1 MIFKISTKKFLLISF
16 VLSLLGC
23 TKLDNIQEEDK
34 QGKSIGNLV
43 RKDLVVKMPNYSAQ
57 INLTKSQNQSSLRP
71 IWDSAF
77 TVVTKSGTHIL
88 VPLHVDKSLRLLS
101 FTNSLKKTYSNSI
114 RGYLAFKGIQTKGD
128 GDDDP
133 TVIMVGDDELSSDGM
148 YTGVFTYSEPNG
160 DVSYSC
166 VFENSTL
173 KYLIVPDSLQ
183 GTTPNFY
190 KDTTVNIS
198 LLLEEDE
205 WNLSIDGGAVCVALR
220 PTIDFTLN
228 RYVLPHT
235 QHITTFWSMMMPD
248 HLAGGS
254 SNEEQR
260 MESDITI
267 SLVAGPGGR
276 VSGGG
281 KYPPSHTSF
290 SISATPDKGY
300 KFDKWT
306 GDFAGK
312 PQEFS
317 IPLTHNMSGT
327 ALFKKLSICMDLIN
341 GKSNP
346 LPIMTLAPPV
356 KYDLN
361 TALWGNTRAQYGNSS
376 FHYGIDLHGEV
387 GDPVYAMFEGEIDGA
402 PFVYQQPNRIDKKL
416 PSGYNGD
423 IDKAGNRMYVTSI
436 VNGNVI
442 RVGYWHLQAGNAIAI
457 NPRTGAKFQP
467 GEKVYPGDII
477 GYIGITGNANN
488 NVPHLHLFTSI
499 NGVPTDPMIILN
511 VIFDPN
517 NLKLLTPCGY

>member
-1 MIFKISTKKFLLISF
+1 M
-16 VLSLLGC
+16 GC

-57 INLTKSQNQSSLRP
+57 INLTKSQNQSSLTP

-88 VPLHVDKSLRLLS
+88 VPLDVDKSLRLLS

-128 GDDDP
+128 GDDDQ

-254 SNEEQR
+254 SSEEQR

-267 SLVAGPGGR
+267 SLVTGPGGR

-281 KYPPSHTSF
+281 KYPPSHTSV

-317 IPLTHNMSGT
+317 IPLTRNMSGT

-346 LPIMTLAPPV
+346 LPIMTLAPPSI
-356 KYDLN
+356 N
-361 TALWGNTRAQYGNSS
+361 NIRGALWGETRMKDGKPVW
-376 FHYGIDLHGEV
+376 HYGIDLDGEI
-387 GDPVYAMFEGEIDGA
+387 GDPIYSMFEGKVAFRPIDG
-402 PFVYQQPNRIDKKL
+402 QPNRISKSY
-416 PSGYNGD
+416 PAGYSGDMND
-423 IDKAGNRMYVTSI
+423 AGNRIYIESI
-436 VNGNVI
+436 VNGENVLA
-442 RVGYWHLQAGNAIAI
+442 GYFHLQAGNPIAI
-457 NPRTGAKFQP
+457 NPRTGDFFKL
-467 GEKVYPGDII
+467 GDIVYPGDII
-477 GYIGITGNANN
+477 GYIGITGNANILN
-488 NVPHLHLFTSI
+488 PHLHLTI
-499 NGVPTDPMIILN
+499 NRGNRNPLDFLN
-511 VIFDPN
+511 VTYNQNEIY
-517 NLKLLTPCGY
+517 LKTPCNY